1 MALAPL
7 AQMAAAAA
15 LAVSI
20 MAGSAGGAEFVPKAP
35 ATVKAAKLQINT
47 ENKVKYRVHKCAAA
61 GIEDIRK
68 LASPFEEFWAF
79 VPGKCTWI
87 ELGILEEI
95 RGGIRQGRD
104 GKCRAPSTVS
114 GIKKKDVIA
123 LIAET
128 SELVLYHPYPTNA
141 SIVNQVLKAGVGAG
155 LSAAC
160 LRQASLE
167 TLAAALPGIPD
178 LSSLFQFARIFYR
191 RHPDGRFAERIVSAF
206 GVTEY
211 AMTKRGRNA
220 METGAF
226 ASGVRQD
233 MRRYF
238 QIRTSLGEADYKAG
252 PTPAINAQRIAAQL
266 KKLNH
271 ADGLFHI
278 TFMPFE

>member
-15 LAVSI
+15 FAWLF
-20 MAGSAGGAEFVPKAP
+20 MAGSAGGAEFVPQSP

-47 ENKVKYRVHKCAAA
+47 ENKVKYRVHKCEVA

-68 LASPFEEFWAF
+68 LASPLEEFWAF

-114 GIKKKDVIA
+114 GIKKNDVIA

-128 SELVLYHPYPTNA
+128 SELVLYHPHPTNA
-141 SIVNQVLKAGVGAG
+141 SIVNHVVKAGGG
-155 LSAAC
+155 GHSAAC
-160 LRQASLE
+160 LKEASTE
-167 TLAAALPGIPD
+167 TLEAALPGIPD
-178 LSSLFQFARIFYR
+178 LSSLFLFARFFYG

-206 GVTEY
+206 GITEY
-211 AMTKRGRNA
+211 AITKRGRNA

-252 PTPAINAQRIAAQL
+252 PSPAINAQRIAAQL
-266 KKLNH
+266 NKLNH
-271 ADGLFHI
+271 AGGFFHI